1 MRTIKFRGKS
11 LKSGDWVFGFFS
23 QVIGRSFICMPKEIE
38 NTFLFVEVKP
48 ESVGQYIGHEDC
60 NGVEIYEGD
69 IVEHPSG
76 YRGNVIWVDNLCIF
90 NTGCYGIAIDA
101 EIGIDY
107 DILKVIGNT
116 TDIPE
121 LTTKN

>member
-1 MRTIKFRGKS
+1 MRTIKFRGKTTDKGEWLYGS
-11 LKSGDWVFGFFS
+11 LIILNGTYWVQEFEGYRMIR
-23 QVIGRSFICMPKEIE
+23 VI
-38 NTFLFVEVKP
+38 P

-69 IVEHPSG
+69 IVEHPIG